1 MQPLNS
7 NRVKCGTDEHQ
18 PVKIKNEKTYTR
30 LNKHID
36 KMIFIIVTNEAT
48 TAIVTT
54 FLLSS
59 FDDVWAF
66 GTFVLLF
73 FVVVEN
79 LFVVTVEF
87 CVIRLFEVVLLVEA
101 EDWLVLSSFVPVT
114 GAWVF
119 GTNRVIGS

>member
-1 MQPLNS
+1 
-7 NRVKCGTDEHQ
+7 
-18 PVKIKNEKTYTR
+18 
-30 LNKHID
+30 
-36 KMIFIIVTNEAT
+36 MIFIIVTNEAT

-66 GTFVLLF
+66 GTFVLVF

-101 EDWLVLSSFVPVT
+101 EDWLVLSSFFPVT